1 MHKITRVGVDLA
13 KNTIQVH
20 AVDAAGIKV
29 TNKALKRDQ
38 FLSWCTQQLPP
49 GCLIAI
55 EGTSGA
61 HYWGR
66 QLRQLGFDARL
77 IAAHLASPY
86 RMAGKHGKND
96 ANDAAAICE
105 AAARPE
111 MRFIPIKSTD
121 QQAKLAIHSFR
132 ELLKKDRTAAINQIR
147 ATLTEFGIVIPKDP
161 DSLRVQFHD
170 LIEDGSN
177 EMTGIT
183 RILLQET
190 YFHWIAIEEKM
201 AWCEQ
206 QIGIHIAQDEK
217 AQKAKT
223 VPGIGPIT
231 ASATVATVVD
241 FHQFKNG
248 AQFGAWIGLTPKQ
261 FSTGGM
267 PRLGPISKHGNAYL
281 RSLLIQG
288 AKSVVF
294 SAHLRTDSLSKWVLQ
309 LKIRVGW
316 QKAAVAL
323 ANKNARILWAIMT
336 KGIDYDPNYKSQKPG
351 AQNLNSASAHA

>member
-1 MHKITRVGVDLA
+1 LA

-61 HYWGR
+61 HHWGR

-96 ANDAAAICE
+96 ANDAAAVCE

-161 DSLRVQFHD
+161 DSHRVQLHD
-170 LIEDGSN
+170 LIED
-177 EMTGIT
+177 
-183 RILLQET
+183 RL
-190 YFHWIAIEEKM
+190 
-201 AWCEQ
+201 WCKQ
-206 QIGIHIAQDEK
+206 QIGIHIAQDDK

-231 ASATVATVVD
+231 ASATIATVVD

-248 AQFGAWIGLTPKQ
+248 AQFGAWVGLTPKQ
-261 FSTGGM
+261 RCTGGM
-267 PRLGPISKHGNAYL
+267 PKLGPISKRGNAYL

-309 LKIRVGW
+309 LKIRIGW

-336 KGIDYDPNYKSQKPG
+336 KGIEYDPNYKSQKPCSPKIAAAG
-351 AQNLNSASAHA
+351 ANA

>member
-1 MHKITRVGVDLA
+1 MYKITRVGVDLA

-20 AVDAAGIKV
+20 AVDATGIKV
-29 TNKALKRDQ
+29 ANKALKRDQ
-38 FLSWCTQQLPP
+38 FLSWCTQQLPA

-61 HYWGR
+61 HHWGR
-66 QLRQLGFDARL
+66 QLRQLGFNVRL
-77 IAAHLASPY
+77 IAAHLASPF

-96 ANDAAAICE
+96 ANDAAAVCTASVI
-105 AAARPE
+105 PD

-121 QQAKLAIHSFR
+121 QQAKLAVHSFR

-147 ATLTEFGIVIPKDP
+147 AALTEFGLVVPKDP
-161 DSLRVQFHD
+161 DYLRVQLHD

-177 EMTGIT
+177 ELTGIA
-183 RILLQET
+183 RILLQQT
-190 YFHWIAIEEKM
+190 YFHWMAIEEKK

-206 QIGIHIAQDEK
+206 QIDVHIAQDEK

-223 VPGIGPIT
+223 VPGIGPIS
-231 ASATVATVVD
+231 ASATIATVVD

>member
-20 AVDAAGIKV
+20 AVDASGIKV

-38 FLSWCTQQLPP
+38 FLSWYTQQLPP

-61 HYWGR
+61 HHWGR
-66 QLRQLGFDARL
+66 QLRQLGFNVRL
-77 IAAHLASPY
+77 IAAHLASPF

-96 ANDAAAICE
+96 ANDAAAVCTASVI
-105 AAARPE
+105 PD

-147 ATLTEFGIVIPKDP
+147 AALTEFGVVVPKDP
-161 DSLRVQFHD
+161 DSLRVQLHD
-170 LIEDGSN
+170 LIEDGAN
-177 EMTGIT
+177 EMTGIA
-183 RILLQET
+183 RILLQQT

-231 ASATVATVVD
+231 ASATIATVVD

-248 AQFGAWIGLTPKQ
+248 AQFGAWVGLTPKQ

-351 AQNLNSASAHA
+351 AQNLNNASTHA